1 MDLRALRISLVRKTG
16 RRDLVKTVGSD
27 NFVDN
32 GANAYLNEAQRALD
46 RALGESPR
54 GEERFLAKVEPGT
67 FLVRFQDCRVVTSVW
82 VKPEGAQRR
91 RLRPRSLGF
100 LRDEFAEEFADAER
114 GEPYYYA
121 PASLRLA
128 PELSTLDESDLE
140 DDGIEDHGDLAY
152 GTDADVYR
160 GVIIMPPPES
170 ACTVSVFGRFYDRAL
185 SADTDVSWWS
195 VHHGEILVRAAAK
208 LLEVDQRNSQGVRD
222 WELYLE
228 SEVQRINF
236 DTIEQ
241 DEALYET
248 NQMDA

>member
-1 MDLRALRISLVRKTG
+1 MDLRALRIALVRKTG
-16 RRDLVKTVGSD
+16 RRDLVKTVGAD

-67 FLVRFQDCRVVTSVW
+67 FLVKFQDCRVVTSVW

-91 RLRPRSLGF
+91 RLHPRSLGF
-100 LRDEFAEEFADAER
+100 LRDEFGEEFEDADR
-114 GEPYYYA
+114 GDPCYYA

-128 PELSTLDESDLE
+128 PELAQFDSSDLE
-140 DDGIEDHGDLAY
+140 ADGIEDGDDLAF

-160 GVIIMPPPES
+160 GVVLMPPPES

-185 SADTDVSWWS
+185 AADTDVSWWS
-195 VHHGEILVRAAAK
+195 VHHGEVLVRTAAK
-208 LLEVDQRNSQGVRD
+208 LLEVDQRNSAGVRD

-228 SEVQRINF
+228 SEVRRIDN
-236 DTIEQ
+236 DTVEQ
-241 DEALYET
+241 EEALYET